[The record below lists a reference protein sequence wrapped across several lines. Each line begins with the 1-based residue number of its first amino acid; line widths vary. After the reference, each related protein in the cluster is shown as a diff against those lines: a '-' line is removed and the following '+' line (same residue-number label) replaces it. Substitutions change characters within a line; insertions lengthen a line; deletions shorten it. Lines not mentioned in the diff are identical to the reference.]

1 MPNALLG
8 RVISVAMVMANSVSP
23 LGALIGGIAIER
35 TGNVTRIYAAIGALT
50 FLIALTFSCTAL
62 SHAER
67 YLPGARK
74 EEPTGALTP
83 VVP

>member
-1 MPNALLG
+1 MQNALLG
-8 RVISVAMVMANSVSP
+8 RVISVAMVMANSASP
-23 LGALIGGIAIER
+23 LDALIGGIAIER
-35 TGNVTRIYAAIGALT
+35 TGNVALVYAAIGALT

-67 YLPGARK
+67 YLPGALK
-74 EEPTGALTP
+74 ENPTGELTP

>member
-1 MPNALLG
+1 MPLRPAPPTPRQAIVLNALLW
-8 RVISVAMVMANSVSP
+8 RVISAAMVMANSVSP
-23 LGALIGGIAIER
+23 L
-35 TGNVTRIYAAIGALT
+35 GALT

-62 SHAER
+62 GHTER